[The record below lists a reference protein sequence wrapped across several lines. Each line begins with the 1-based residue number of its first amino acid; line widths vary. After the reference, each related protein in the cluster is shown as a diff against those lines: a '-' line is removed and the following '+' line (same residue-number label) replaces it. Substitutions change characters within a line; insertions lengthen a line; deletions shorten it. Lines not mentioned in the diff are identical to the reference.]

1 MSKFSVNL
9 SWAGYLYNLVADNN
23 QIIMT
28 SQLYTSK
35 DACLKGVES
44 VQNNASDANV
54 EDQTV
59 KDFEIKGN
67 PKFEV
72 YKDDAGKFRFHL
84 KAGNGQIIG
93 TSHDYSTKA
102 SCLKGVESVKDIAE
116 DADVV
121 EEKVFADK
129 VILGNIFSADKEQ
142 AKAEA
147 VAIVDFRLAYFGNA
161 EGIKEYIGK
170 NTVVERLE
178 KDLILPF
185 KLELGADFR

>member
-9 SWAGYLYNLVADNN
+9 SWAGYLYNLAADNN

-35 DACLKGVES
+35 DACLKGIES
-44 VQNNASDANV
+44 VKNNASDANV

-59 KDFEIKGN
+59 KDIEVQEC

-102 SCLKGVESVKDIAE
+102 SCLKSIESVKEIAE
-116 DADVV
+116 DAEVV
-121 EEKVFADK
+121 EEKTFADK
-129 VILGNIFSADKEQ
+129 VIFGNIFSSDKDQ